1 MLPWRAI
8 NIEVTLPK
16 CRISLRS
23 RFFNHAC
30 LRVPISRFKEIEMKL
45 LLSCKEDLLRFKEEE
60 EESKENMEEA
70 ISKEHK

>member
-1 MLPWRAI
+1 M
-8 NIEVTLPK
+8 PK
-16 CRISLRS
+16 WRISLRS

-30 LRVPISRFKEIEMKL
+30 LPLPTVRISRFKEIEMKL